1 VISYQVKLTESANKD
16 LEVIYLHYIN
26 RVSDQ
31 LANKLLSEIE
41 EAIGL
46 LAAQPL
52 LGHIPK
58 ELTLS
63 DEGCLELLT
72 KSFRLIYQIEST
84 NVYIMMILHQKQSV
98 AKAASS
104 RSLH

>member
-1 VISYQVKLTESANKD
+1 MISYQVKLTESANKD

-31 LANKLLSEIE
+31 LAIKLLSEIE

-63 DEGCLELLT
+63 DEDCLELLT

-104 RSLH
+104 RFLH

>member
-1 VISYQVKLTESANKD
+1 MISYQVKVTESANKD

-41 EAIGL
+41 KAIDL
-46 LAAQPL
+46 LATQPL

-58 ELTLS
+58 ELMLS
-63 DEGCLELLT
+63 DANCLELLT

-98 AKAASS
+98 AKAASA
-104 RSLH
+104 RALH